1 MEKKIYLP
9 DIIGKGYKE
18 FWNFRGRYCVCKG
31 SRGSKKS
38 KTTALWHIY
47 NMMKYKD
54 ANTLVIRKTERTLKD
69 SCYADLRWAINK
81 LGVDNY
87 WKCTINPLEIVYIP
101 TGQKILFRGFDDPLK
116 LTSITVSTGV
126 LCWCWIEEAYE
137 INKEE
142 NFNMLDESI
151 RGVIPEHLFKRFT
164 ITFNPWNEQHWLKK
178 RFFDNPNTDN
188 KLAMTTTYKC
198 NEWLDEQDL
207 ALFEDM
213 RINRPK
219 RYKVAG
225 LGDWGIIE
233 GVVYE
238 NWIEQVFDIEEIKKI
253 NGIETVFGL
262 DFGYT
267 NDPTALFCGFVD
279 KSSKTIWV
287 FDEFYEKGM
296 SNEKIANKIIEMGYG
311 KEKIVAD
318 SAEVKSIDDLY
329 SLGLKGIRRAR
340 KGPDSVRNGINNIQS
355 FKIIIHPRCSN
366 FITEISN
373 YIWDEDKFGNK
384 KNDPVDDFNHLMDA
398 MRYALE
404 RIIKGD
410 TFSFD

>member
-1 MEKKIYLP
+1 MERCKLYLKQ
-9 DIIGKGYKE
+9 GKE
-18 FWNFRGRYCVCKG
+18 
-31 SRGSKKS
+31 KS
-38 KTTALWHIY
+38 IH
-47 NMMKYKD
+47 
-54 ANTLVIRKTERTLKD
+54 RKHPWVF
-69 SCYADLRWAINK
+69 SGAINK
-81 LGVDNY
+81 IVGNPSEGDLVDIY
-87 WKCTINPLEIVYIP
+87 DCQKQYLA
-101 TGQKILFRGFDDPLK
+101 TGHYQNESIIAKILQFGNNIIDYKF
-116 LTSITVSTGV
+116 
-126 LCWCWIEEAYE
+126 W
-137 INKEE
+137 KE
-142 NFNMLDESI
+142 
-151 RGVIPEHLFKRFT
+151 RFAQA
-164 ITFNPWNEQHWLKK
+164 IDYRRRFG
-178 RFFDNPNTDN
+178 FFDNPNTDN

-213 RINRPK
+213 RVNRPK

-311 KEKIVAD
+311 KEKIIAD
-318 SAEVKSIDDLY
+318 SAEVKSIDRLY
-329 SLGLKGIRRAR
+329 DLGLKGIRKAR
-340 KGPDSVRNGINNIQS
+340 KGKDSIRNGINTVQE

-384 KNDPVDDFNHLMDA
+384 INDPVDDFNHLMDA

-404 RIIKGD
+404 RINKGD